1 MIRKK
6 KKKTK
11 KEKFSNLVSLFT
23 SFLLIFFLAFSN
35 FKIAKSKT
43 ELKNR
48 LRNLTTQLNQI
59 EEKNKEL
66 KKKIGQAEKE
76 SFWEEKIR
84 EEGYVK
90 EGEEM
95 IVIKGPQKTKESTP
109 EKNRWQKFLES
120 LKNFLEKQE

>member
-59 EEKNKEL
+59 EEKNREL
-66 KKKIGQAEKE
+66 KKKIGQVEKE

-95 IVIKGPQKTKESTP
+95 IVIKGPQKTKESTL

>member
-59 EEKNKEL
+59 EEKNREL
-66 KKKIGQAEKE
+66 KKKIGQVEKE

>member
-59 EEKNKEL
+59 EEKNKEI